1 MCLLLREIRRCTEP
15 AYQLRSTGLSY
26 RGEGHDVCSRARFSD
41 ADWRRGRAGHAQDAK
56 LTDEAAVAVFV
67 VETVENAQPA
77 EAAGPTV
84 RFFNRKK
91 KEKKEGLLTDVLQ
104 YSVVCIGDTNLLLDR
119 QTTTAKDCNQAGQ
132 ALDAALLWLGGKRIA
147 KRCEAND
154 AVGIEEALV
163 PWKKDTLWPSL
174 CVCPSTPSLPSASL
188 MYRGPEKTSTFE
200 NAHIGM
206 TFNRLKINDES
217 ESGNQPMRRTSGRCY
232 NTQHVIPRL
241 PTHRQ
246 LWNKR
251 HTDTDL
257 LSTETGVRRYDPS
270 HTGAWLSRHS
280 DARR

>member
-1 MCLLLREIRRCTEP
+1 
-15 AYQLRSTGLSY
+15 
-26 RGEGHDVCSRARFSD
+26 
-41 ADWRRGRAGHAQDAK
+41 
-56 LTDEAAVAVFV
+56 VAVFV

-174 CVCPSTPSLPSASL
+174 CVCPSTPSQPSASFIV
-188 MYRGPEKTSTFE
+188 RT
-200 NAHIGM
+200 
-206 TFNRLKINDES
+206 RS
-217 ESGNQPMRRTSGRCY
+217 E
-232 NTQHVIPRL
+232 V
-241 PTHRQ
+241 
-246 LWNKR
+246 
-251 HTDTDL
+251 
-257 LSTETGVRRYDPS
+257 
-270 HTGAWLSRHS
+270 
-280 DARR
+280 